1 MDLPK
6 KIKPDN
12 LVETIVE
19 IRMNPMCPPE
29 LWAGMISAHIQR
41 LGYKYIPAPQLSVRL
56 DKNGKMA
63 VSVESGKE
71 NTTQGIF
78 IKDNLRFVMQSNS
91 LSFNC
96 DMGHYVG
103 WDIYQKEIQNV
114 IVAIQECGIAKVFNR
129 VQIRYISEYQNIDIM
144 NYIKGSINID
154 SEMGT
159 FKNQEMKLNRTD
171 GNMKVYVSLVNMTK
185 RRSANGEER
194 MSSLFDVNIYEN
206 FNASDSVEYIINL
219 LNKIHQV
226 EKETFFGLLKSD
238 FIKSLN
244 PEY

>member
-29 LWAGMISAHIQR
+29 LWAGMISAHIQE
-41 LGYKYIPAPQLSVRL
+41 LGYKYILAPQFSVRL

-103 WDIYQKEIQNV
+103 WDIYQEEIRDV
-114 IVAIQECGIAKVFNR
+114 IVAIQKCGIANVFNR

-144 NYIKGSINID
+144 NYINISINID

-185 RRSANGEER
+185 RRSANGGER
-194 MSSLFDVNIYEN
+194 MSSLFDVNVYEN
-206 FNASDSVEYIINL
+206 FNASDSVEFIIKL

>member
-29 LWAGMISAHIQR
+29 LWAGMISAHIQK

-96 DMGHYVG
+96 NMGHYVG

-114 IVAIQECGIAKVFNR
+114 IVAIQECGIAKDFNR

-144 NYIKGSINID
+144 NYIKGTINID
-154 SEMGT
+154 SEMGS

-171 GNMKVYVSLVNMTK
+171 GNMKVFVSLVNMTK
-185 RRSANGEER
+185 RKSANGEER

-206 FNASDSVEYIINL
+206 FNDSDSVEFIIKL
-219 LNKIHQV
+219 LNKIHKV
-226 EKETFFGLLKSD
+226 EKETFFGLLKND
-238 FIKSLN
+238 FVKSLN